1 MYHHVPPIFYSE
13 NCQLSQAIPS
23 SETFSITVRGRSGQ
37 HCAVSRDCTPKI
49 LLTWD
54 LHPIVRDGKLK
65 KHRKTWFERTHESQS
80 IRIKEGSF
88 AQTFKICGP
97 LSCATGTEL
106 LTMSSS
112 ARLRCYLNPHEII
125 FANVY
130 KSIMISRYHIYLDTI
145 SMFHLWHISPNMSPQ
160 CPHNIGHV
168 HPISKYNQWWTLR
181 SWRAKL
187 QMSHLVSPPVLPSFV
202 GCFLFFWGVVGSDH
216 QSCRQ
221 NPLSCSSNVP

>member
-23 SETFSITVRGRSGQ
+23 SETSSITVRGRTGQ
-37 HCAVSRDCTPKI
+37 HCAASRDCTPKI
-49 LLTWD
+49 MLTWD

-65 KHRKTWFERTHESQS
+65 KRTHESQS
-80 IRIKEGSF
+80 IRIKERSF
-88 AQTFKICGP
+88 AQTFKIWGP

-130 KSIMISRYHIYLDTI
+130 KSIMISRYYLDTI
-145 SMFHLWHISPNMSPQ
+145 SISIPYLSMFHLYGKFHQ
-160 CPHNIGHV
+160 TCPHNV
-168 HPISKYNQWWTLR
+168 PTIS
-181 SWRAKL
+181 A
-187 QMSHLVSPPVLPSFV
+187 MSIPSVSITN
-202 GCFLFFWGVVGSDH
+202 GE
-216 QSCRQ
+216 R
-221 NPLSCSSNVP
+221 